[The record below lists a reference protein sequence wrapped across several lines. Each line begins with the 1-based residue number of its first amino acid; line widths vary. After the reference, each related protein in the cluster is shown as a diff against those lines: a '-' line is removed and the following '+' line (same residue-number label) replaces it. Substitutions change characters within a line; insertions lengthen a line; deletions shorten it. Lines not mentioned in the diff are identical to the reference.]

1 MLAAVPA
8 YVVGNGFVADGYSC
22 TCVGFAAGHVAAP
35 VMFDSLLRSP
45 AAYRARGVAYARY
58 TERHYTFSAFA
69 ANVLKILK
77 G

>member
-1 MLAAVPA
+1 
-8 YVVGNGFVADGYSC
+8 
-22 TCVGFAAGHVAAP
+22 
-35 VMFDSLLRSP
+35 MFDSLLRSP
-45 AAYRARGVAYARY
+45 DAYRARGVAYARY